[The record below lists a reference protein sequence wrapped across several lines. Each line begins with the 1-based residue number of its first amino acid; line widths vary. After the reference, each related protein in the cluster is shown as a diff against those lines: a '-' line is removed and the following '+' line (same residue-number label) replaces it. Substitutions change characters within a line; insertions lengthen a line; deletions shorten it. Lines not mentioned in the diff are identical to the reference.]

1 MEKIKTQ
8 IFDFYERLKCLHQRA
23 QNLENLIALLRNLM
37 KRLYLVLRNKE
48 KSMQIPKYL
57 LN

>member
-8 IFDFYERLKCLHQRA
+8 IFDFYERLKGLHQRA

-37 KRLYLVLRNKE
+37 KRLYSVLRNKE
-48 KSMQIPKYL
+48 KPMQIPKYL

>member
-1 MEKIKTQ
+1 MEKIKNQ
-8 IFDFYERLKCLHQRA
+8 IVDFYERLKVLHQRA

-37 KRLYLVLRNKE
+37 KRLYSLLRNKE
-48 KSMQIPKYL
+48 KPIKIPKYL